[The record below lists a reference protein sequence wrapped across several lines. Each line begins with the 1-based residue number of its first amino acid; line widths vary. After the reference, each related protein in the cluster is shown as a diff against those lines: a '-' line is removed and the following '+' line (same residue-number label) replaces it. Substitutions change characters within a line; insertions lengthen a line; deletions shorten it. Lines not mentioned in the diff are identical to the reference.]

1 MIKIKENRDVFVPLG
16 NILELSTKELQDVE
30 TFYLNILGKKG
41 NAADEARQII
51 FCRCFGTTIHLSK
64 IPFTS
69 HALHLHALTRA
80 SAQTYIWKNA
90 LNPQCETLDFTNF
103 GYKLEN
109 DYWLPLFINKI
120 PFPTDLKN
128 LVIVRKPE
136 KPKFVTVKKIISVA
150 YITINCVKSNHSLI
164 F

>member
-1 MIKIKENRDVFVPLG
+1 MIKIKENRDAFVPLD
-16 NILELSTKELQDVE
+16 NILELSTKELKDLE

-51 FCRCFGTTIHLSK
+51 FSRCFITNINLSK

-69 HALHLHALTRA
+69 DALHLHALIRA

-90 LNPQCETLDFTNF
+90 LNPHCETLDFTNF

-109 DYWLPLFINKI
+109 DTLLPLFINKI

-128 LVIVRKPE
+128 LVIVRKPV
-136 KPKFVTVKKIISVA
+136 KPKFVAVKNNISCIHYNKLCKVQLF
-150 YITINCVKSNHSLI
+150 ID